1 MIGII
6 GAMSVEMEKL
16 ISLTEKKEETIVGSI
31 RFTKG
36 ILFGT
41 EAVLATCGIGKVFAG
56 ICTQTMILTF
66 HTELIINVG
75 VGGTLTDKLS
85 VTDIAIADA
94 LVQHDMDTSP
104 LGDPVGLISGIN
116 IVEIPCDKELSELL
130 CRAAESLGIRTLR
143 GVIASGDQFIASGE
157 QKERITSTF
166 GAIACEMEG
175 AAIGQVCYVNKVRVA
190 VVRAISDSADGS
202 ANLSYG
208 EFTQVAAENSARV
221 LAEFCRLYTQKQ

>member
-16 ISLTEKKEETIVGSI
+16 ISLTEDKEEITVGSI
-31 RFTKG
+31 RFTRGK
-36 ILFGT
+36 LFGS
-41 EAVLATCGIGKVFAG
+41 EAVLAVCGIGKVFAG
-56 ICTQTMILTF
+56 ICAQTMILTF
-66 HTELIINVG
+66 RPELIVNVG

-116 IVEIPCDKELSELL
+116 IVEIPCDKTISSLIETA
-130 CRAAESLGIRTLR
+130 AAELNIRTAR
-143 GVIASGDQFIASGE
+143 GVIASGDQFIASAT
-157 QKERITSTF
+157 QKTRIIENF

-175 AAIGQVCYVNKVRVA
+175 AAIGQVCYVNHVPVA

-202 ANLSYG
+202 AELSYG
-208 EFTQVAAENSARV
+208 EFTKVAAENSAKV
-221 LAEFCRLYTQKQ
+221 LERFCRLYTKK

>member
-16 ISLTEKKEETIVGSI
+16 VSLTENKEEATVGSI

-36 ILFGT
+36 TLFGT

-56 ICTQTMILTF
+56 ICAQAMILTYKPD
-66 HTELIINVG
+66 LIINVG
-75 VGGTLTDKLS
+75 VGGTLTDRLS
-85 VTDIAIADA
+85 VTDIAIATA

-116 IVEIPCDKELSELL
+116 IVEIPCDGAIAAHLEAAAKE
-130 CRAAESLGIRTLR
+130 LGIRTAR
-143 GVIASGDQFIASGE
+143 GIIASGDQFIASAE
-157 QKERITSTF
+157 QKRRITETF

-175 AAIGQVCYVNKVRVA
+175 AAIGQVCYVNRVPVA

-202 ANLSYG
+202 AELSYG
-208 EFTQVAAENSARV
+208 EFTKVAAENSARV
-221 LAEFCRLYTQKQ
+221 LAAFCKLYANK

>member
-16 ISLTEKKEETIVGSI
+16 ISLTENKEEATIGSI
-31 RFTKG
+31 HFTKG
-36 ILFGT
+36 TLFGT

-56 ICTQTMILTF
+56 ICAQTMILTY
-66 HTELIINVG
+66 HPELIINVG
-75 VGGTLTDKLS
+75 VGGTLTDRLN
-85 VTDIAIADA
+85 VTDIAIADS

-116 IVEIPCDKELSELL
+116 IVEIPCDGVLSSLL
-130 CRAAESLGIRTLR
+130 QTAAESLNIHTAR
-143 GVIASGDQFIASGE
+143 GVIASGDQFIASDT
-157 QKERITSTF
+157 QKNRIVKSF

-175 AAIGQVCYVNKVRVA
+175 AAIGQVCYVNGVRVA
-190 VVRAISDSADGS
+190 VLRAISDSADGS

-208 EFTQVAAENSARV
+208 EFTRVAAENSARV
-221 LAEFCRLYTQKQ
+221 LAAFCKLYANQ

>member
-16 ISLTEKKEETIVGSI
+16 VSLTENKEEATVGSI

-36 ILFGT
+36 TLFGT

-56 ICTQTMILTF
+56 ICAQTMILTYKPD
-66 HTELIINVG
+66 LIINVG
-75 VGGTLTDKLS
+75 VGGTLTDRLS
-85 VTDIAIADA
+85 VTDIAIATA

-116 IVEIPCDKELSELL
+116 IVEIPCDGAIASLLEAAAKE
-130 CRAAESLGIRTLR
+130 LGIRTAR
-143 GVIASGDQFIASGE
+143 GVIASGDQFIASAE
-157 QKERITSTF
+157 QKRRITETF

-175 AAIGQVCYVNKVRVA
+175 AAIGQVCYVNRVPVA

-202 ANLSYG
+202 AELSYG
-208 EFTQVAAENSARV
+208 EFTKVAAENSARV
-221 LAEFCRLYTQKQ
+221 LAAFCKLYANK